1 MTEDNTASQEQI
13 DDKKNANRT
22 KKQYV
27 LPHERGWQVKLEGS
41 NKATKVFK
49 TKLEAEA
56 YAKQLAKNQSTKVV
70 RQKKDGTF
78 QKKR

>member
-1 MTEDNTASQEQI
+1 MVNDKISEDLPNEE
-13 DDKKNANRT
+13 KKTSTRT

-41 NKATKVFK
+41 SKATKVFK

-56 YAKQLAKNQSTKVV
+56 YAKQLAKNQSTHVV

>member
-1 MTEDNTASQEQI
+1 MTDEVADVEQI
-13 DDKKNANRT
+13 TEKKASSKT

-41 NKATKVFK
+41 AKATKVFK
-49 TKLEAEA
+49 TKAEAED
-56 YAKQLAKNQSTKVV
+56 YAKQLAKNQNTKVV

>member
-1 MTEDNTASQEQI
+1 MADEKKTA
-13 DDKKNANRT
+13 NASEEKTSTRP
-22 KKQYV
+22 KKQSV

-41 NKATKVFK
+41 SKATKVFK

-56 YAKQLAKNQSTKVV
+56 YAKQLAKNQDTHVI

-78 QKKR
+78 QKKK